1 LRSEPDLR
9 GRTRHDLQVLGLVVA
24 GREDDDIAA
33 TPGTTTDVVAGTMQ
47 LLAAPSR
54 RGLTHAAVRPPR

>member
-33 TPGTTTDVVAGTMQ
+33 TPGTTTDVVAGTTQ
-47 LLAAPSR
+47 LLAAP
-54 RGLTHAAVRPPR
+54 GAAD